1 MQSVRSRRLRR
12 SEGRLQN
19 KSLIG
24 QETKIVASVSF
35 EITYN
40 PKNAALI
47 YSGLAIIVMG
57 VSGSGKT
64 TLACQLARALDGKVF
79 DADDFHEPASVEK
92 MRSGVALTDEDRL
105 PWLARL
111 NWLLQNH
118 LDESSLSG
126 WSDPVRP
133 IILACSALKESYR
146 AEILRGVRDARL
158 IFLDGDFQTIAAR
171 IRDRSAK
178 TTHYMPEALLQSQFD
193 ALERPSSAITIDVNL
208 PPDAQLRCAISSLGI
223 SSG

>member
-1 MQSVRSRRLRR
+1 M
-12 SEGRLQN
+12 
-19 KSLIG
+19 IC

-35 EITYN
+35 EISYN
-40 PKNAALI
+40 PKNVALI
-47 YSGLAIIVMG
+47 YSGLAVIVMG

-92 MRSGVALTDEDRL
+92 MRAGVPLTDEDRR

-111 NWLLQNH
+111 NWLLRSH
-118 LDESSLSG
+118 RDEAHAVNSSE
-126 WSDPVRP
+126 PVRP
-133 IILACSALKESYR
+133 IVLACSALKESYR
-146 AEILRGVRDARL
+146 AEILRGVSHARL
-158 IFLDGDFQTIAAR
+158 IFLDGDYETIAAR

-193 ALERPSSAITIDVNL
+193 VLERPSAAITIDVNL
-208 PPDAQLRCAISSLGI
+208 SPDAQLRCAISSLGM
-223 SSG
+223 GPG